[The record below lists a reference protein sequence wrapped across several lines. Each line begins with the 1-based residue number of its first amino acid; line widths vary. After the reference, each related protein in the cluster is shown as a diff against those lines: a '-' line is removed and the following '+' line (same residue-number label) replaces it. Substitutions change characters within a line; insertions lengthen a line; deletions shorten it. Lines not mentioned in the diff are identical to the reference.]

1 MLCLHVNTMRLNNL
15 QIRDKIKL
23 LDSLIDTYNENR
35 VHPKRDLKKYENTYE
50 RRLHKAIFFF
60 QKFIPQ
66 AINSINFSNKSK
78 MGRPEKLN
86 LEQRVKILLIQRLV
100 DRSNREMS
108 NMLLLFSFLTNV
120 DISYKTVERLYDDS
134 RIQLVL
140 INMNSLINKELNL
153 TESDCC
159 GDATGYV
166 LSVKEHYAT
175 SAQKLKNK
183 GKTNTKK
190 RKVLFSFTLLDVNK
204 RIYLAFGTSY
214 KSEKDAYNKAM
225 EMLKKMNIRLKS
237 VRLDRYYSGQSTVKN
252 MSKMFQGIKCY
263 LIPKKNV
270 TIRGSLQ
277 WKQML
282 FDFCNHTTE
291 YFEEY
296 FKRNQSESGFSEDKR
311 RFGWKIPQKL
321 PARVNLA
328 YNSIFTWHNLM
339 WVGQ

>member
-1 MLCLHVNTMRLNNL
+1 MLCLHVNTMRITNV
-15 QIRDKIKL
+15 QIREKIKL
-23 LDSLIDTYNENR
+23 LDSLIDTYNENT
-35 VHPKRDLKKYENTYE
+35 VHAKRDFAKYENSYE
-50 RRLHKAIFFF
+50 KRLREAISFF
-60 QKFIPQ
+60 QKYIPQ
-66 AINSINFSNKSK
+66 AISLTTFSNKSK
-78 MGRPEKLN
+78 LGRPEKLT

-100 DRSNREMS
+100 YRSNREMS

-134 RIQLVL
+134 RIQLIL
-140 INMNSLINKELNL
+140 FNMNSLINKELNL

-166 LSVKEHYAT
+166 LSVKEHYAS
-175 SAQKLKNK
+175 SAQKLKDK
-183 GKTNTKK
+183 GKKSTKK
-190 RKVLFSFTLLDVNK
+190 RNVLFSFALLDINK

-214 KSEKDAYNKAM
+214 QSEKDAYNKAI
-225 EMLKKMNIRLKS
+225 EMLKKTNIELKS
-237 VRLDRYYSGQSTVKN
+237 VRLDRYYSGQTIVKN
-252 MSKMFQGIKCY
+252 MSVMFPGIKCY

-270 TIRGSLQ
+270 TIRGSFE
-277 WKQML
+277 WKKML
-282 FDFCNHTTE
+282 HNFCLNTEE

-296 FKRNQSESGFSEDKR
+296 FKRNQSESGFSEDKK

-321 PARVNLA
+321 SNRADLA